1 MDDDIFNVRTD
12 INACDCTRG
21 CRDTVEESALK
32 VDSGRKIPCRTGESN
47 LRRRC
52 TGPTLYQ
59 LSYIP
64 TLIWYWWIV
73 WLALL
78 VIHSFR
84 LKLCSFFFFFSFLVP
99 TATTTRL
106 SRAWNVDCPL
116 RQRRTPWTSLWNSTS
131 TPHSWRQGVLNYAS
145 LFKVGIHHHHHHT
158 PQPPPT
164 PPQGIMIST

>member
-59 LSYIP
+59 LSYI
-64 TLIWYWWIV
+64 LNI
-73 WLALL
+73 A
-78 VIHSFR
+78 
-84 LKLCSFFFFFSFLVP
+84 
-99 TATTTRL
+99 
-106 SRAWNVDCPL
+106 
-116 RQRRTPWTSLWNSTS
+116 TSLSDFREL
-131 TPHSWRQGVLNYAS
+131 HFL
-145 LFKVGIHHHHHHT
+145 
-158 PQPPPT
+158 
-164 PPQGIMIST
+164 